1 MQSSDIR
8 CLNRLADFVNKFDSP
23 YLCLFNKQK
32 LVTPSAPQPRRPRQP
47 HIDDRYI
54 TAELSRLAHEATQF
68 GLVYRV
74 PSRSRFPGHS
84 QSTGHDTSPNFIDR
98 SSLMELNRMARLF
111 ELCDNAS
118 IYPQYRPESELFRSR
133 LQPLERIRLNQLVR
147 KLKLDHSSEFSRSF
161 PSTRKPIVAY
171 FSGQPRIEKTVF
183 NDLLKSKLHEL
194 RSLLGVPSTPTGA
207 SAFVVSRINM
217 LLSKLKAP
225 PKGKS
230 SSEKTTPA
238 PNKAN
243 PKPKGKGPAVSKE
256 NKTPAP
262 IAFVHPV
269 MMETKSQRRKAVIL
283 GPKDTDFESMP
294 SPSLARPPSPVT
306 VPDDVNLVSPE
317 IVELS
322 SIVPGSPEHLRFISE
337 ITRSVRVTFA
347 KHVIDPAVDVRQ
359 ALQEY
364 MRRVFLIDVFPID
377 SGTVRG
383 PTLTP
388 RNSGTVQFSFLTLR
402 DVLRISKSPTPRD
415 NASWTDWYL
424 TECYQ
429 IVQNY
434 HQAIKGF

>member
-8 CLNRLADFVNKFDSP
+8 CLNRLADFVNKFDTP

-47 HIDDRYI
+47 HFDDHYV
-54 TAELSRLAHEATQF
+54 TAELSRLAHEALQF
-68 GLVYRV
+68 GSVYRV

-84 QSTGHDTSPNFIDR
+84 QLSGHDTSPNFIDR

-111 ELCDNAS
+111 ELCNNAS
-118 IYPQYRPESELFRSR
+118 IYPRYRSESELFCSR
-133 LQPLERIRLNQLVR
+133 LQPLEQTRLDQLLR
-147 KLKLDHSSEFSRSF
+147 SLKLDHSSEFAQSF
-161 PSTRKPIVAY
+161 PSTRKPLVSY

-183 NDLLKSKLHEL
+183 NDLLKSKLQQL
-194 RSLLGVPSTPTGA
+194 RSALGVPTTPTGA

-217 LLSKLKAP
+217 LLCKLKAP

-230 SSEKTTPA
+230 NPEKTSPT
-238 PNKAN
+238 

-269 MMETKSQRRKAVIL
+269 TMETKSQRRKAVIL

-306 VPDDVNLVSPE
+306 VPDDEKLVLPE
-317 IVELS
+317 IIELS
-322 SIVPGSPEHLRFISE
+322 SFVPGSPEHLRFISE

-364 MRRVFLIDVFPID
+364 MRRVFLIDVLPID
-377 SGTVRG
+377 SMTVRG
-383 PTLTP
+383 PSLTP

-402 DVLRISKSPTPRD
+402 DVLRISKSPIPRD
-415 NASWTDWYL
+415 NASWTDWYH
-424 TECYQ
+424 TECYK
-429 IVQNY
+429 IVQDY